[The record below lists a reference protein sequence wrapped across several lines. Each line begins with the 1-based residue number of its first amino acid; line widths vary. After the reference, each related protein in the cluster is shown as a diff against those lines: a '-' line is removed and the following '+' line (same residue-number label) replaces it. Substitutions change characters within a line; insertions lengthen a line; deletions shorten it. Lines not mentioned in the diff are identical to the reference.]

1 MSSGT
6 VLAAYAPARAAGRTQ
21 LEATVMRRGK
31 LRKVHVA
38 FAAATVLGQ
47 GVGWIARHDP
57 DRRSIDRG
65 ECGDRPRSWST
76 EPVAAS

>member
-6 VLAAYAPARAAGRTQ
+6 VLAAYAPERTAGRMQ

-57 DRRSIDRG
+57 DRRSIARG
-65 ECGDRPRSWST
+65 ECGDGRGPGRPN
-76 EPVAAS
+76 PVAAS

>member
-6 VLAAYAPARAAGRTQ
+6 VLAAYAPARTAGRTQ

-47 GVGWIARHDP
+47 GSAGSLAAILIAGA
-57 DRRSIDRG
+57 SIAVSAVTAAVLV
-65 ECGDRPRSWST
+65 RPN
-76 EPVAAS
+76 PVAAS